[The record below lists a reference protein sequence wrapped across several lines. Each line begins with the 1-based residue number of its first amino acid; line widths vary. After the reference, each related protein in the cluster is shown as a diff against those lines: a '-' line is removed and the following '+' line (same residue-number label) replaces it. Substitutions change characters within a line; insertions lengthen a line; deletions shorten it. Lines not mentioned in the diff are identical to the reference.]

1 MLDQSVQYTVLLG
14 FHTFSSNPV
23 NQSSK
28 NYLLF
33 LQYGRNTIERKHKS
47 RKNSVEEDNER
58 ERPKVT
64 ITVGDVK
71 DVRNGK
77 LHLGDDHLEENH
89 KLENGRAMLITR
101 EDLILAPDPEL
112 NWIGNNN
119 LEVSVSN

>member
-1 MLDQSVQYTVLLG
+1 MLLG